1 MKSTCRSRRSVSPS
15 TVTVPGSG
23 IDPVAIRRDFPILE
37 ERINGRALTYL
48 DNAATSQKPT
58 AVLAVLDQY
67 YRRDNANVHR
77 GIHELSRRAT
87 TAFED
92 ARSRVGRFVGAN
104 DPGEVIFT
112 RGTTEAINLMA
123 YGWGLEFLNEGDEIL
138 LTTMEHHSNVVPWQL
153 VARRT
158 GAVLKW
164 LELDDEGRL
173 RLEALDR
180 TVNARTRL
188 VSLTHVSNALGTLNP
203 VADIVRAVRRRS
215 EAVVLV
221 DGAQAVPH
229 LPVDVAA
236 LDCDAYAFSGHKM
249 CGPTGIGVLWAR
261 GSLLEAMPPFQGGGE
276 MIRVVRRESSTW
288 ADLPH
293 KFEAGTPDI
302 AGAIGL
308 GTAVQYL
315 EGIGMNR
322 IARHERE
329 VLHYALER
337 LSTVRD
343 LRILGPSDPSQRSGL
358 ISFTL
363 SDAHPHDI
371 ATILDAEGI
380 AIRAGHHCAQLVM
393 RHFGVAATARASFCF
408 YNTTEDVD
416 RLVEGLETVRTVF
429 A

>member
-1 MKSTCRSRRSVSPS
+1 MSPS
-15 TVTVPGSG
+15 TVTVTGSG
-23 IDPVAIRRDFPILE
+23 VDPVAIRRDFPILE
-37 ERINGRALTYL
+37 EQINGHALAYL

-123 YGWGLEFLNEGDEIL
+123 HGWGLEFLNEGDEIL

-180 TVNARTRL
+180 TVNSRTRL
-188 VSLTHVSNALGTLNP
+188 VSLTHVSNALGTVNP
-203 VADIVRAVRRRS
+203 VADIVRAVRYRS
-215 EAVVLV
+215 EAVVLI

-261 GSLLEAMPPFQGGGE
+261 RSLLDAMPPFQGGGE
-276 MIRVVRRESSTW
+276 MIRIVQRESSTW

-315 EGIGMNR
+315 EGIGMSR

-337 LSTVRD
+337 MGGVRD
-343 LRILGPSDPSQRSGL
+343 LRIFGPSNPSERSGV

-393 RHFGVAATARASFCF
+393 RHFGVAATARASFYF

>member
-1 MKSTCRSRRSVSPS
+1 M
-15 TVTVPGSG
+15 
-23 IDPVAIRRDFPILE
+23 DPVAIRRDFPILE
-37 ERINGRALTYL
+37 QQINGHALAYL

-87 TAFED
+87 SAFED

-123 YGWGLEFLNEGDEIL
+123 HGWGLEFLNEGDEIL

-180 TVNARTRL
+180 TVNSRTRL
-188 VSLTHVSNALGTLNP
+188 VSLTHVSNALGTVNP
-203 VADIVRAVRRRS
+203 VADIVRAVRYRS
-215 EAVVLV
+215 EAVVLI

-261 GSLLEAMPPFQGGGE
+261 RSLLDAMPPFQGGGE
-276 MIRVVRRESSTW
+276 MIRIVRRESSTW

-315 EGIGMNR
+315 EGIGMSR

-329 VLHYALER
+329 VLHYALDR
-337 LSTVRD
+337 MSTVRD
-343 LRILGPSDPSQRSGL
+343 LRIFGPSDPCERSGV

-393 RHFGVAATARASFCF
+393 RHFGVAATARASFYF

>member
-1 MKSTCRSRRSVSPS
+1 MSPS
-15 TVTVPGSG
+15 TVTVKGSG

-37 ERINGRALTYL
+37 QQINGHALAYL

-58 AVLAVLDQY
+58 AVLAVLDEY

-164 LELDDEGRL
+164 IELDDEGRL

-180 TVNARTRL
+180 TVNSRTRL
-188 VSLTHVSNALGTLNP
+188 VSLTHVSNALGTVNP
-203 VADIVRAVRRRS
+203 VADIVRAVRYRS
-215 EAVVLV
+215 EAVVLI

-261 GSLLEAMPPFQGGGE
+261 RSLLDAMPPFQGGGE
-276 MIRVVRRESSTW
+276 MIRIVRRESSTW

-315 EGIGMNR
+315 EGVGMSR

-329 VLHYALER
+329 VLHYALDR
-337 LSTVRD
+337 MSAVRD
-343 LRILGPSDPSQRSGL
+343 LRIFGPSNPSERSGV

-393 RHFGVAATARASFCF
+393 RHFGVAATARASFYF

>member
-1 MKSTCRSRRSVSPS
+1 MSPS
-15 TVTVPGSG
+15 TVTVTGSG

-37 ERINGRALTYL
+37 QQINGHALAYL

-123 YGWGLEFLNEGDEIL
+123 HGWGLEFLNEGDEIL

-180 TVNARTRL
+180 TVNSRTRL
-188 VSLTHVSNALGTLNP
+188 VSLTHVSNALGTVNP
-203 VADIVRAVRRRS
+203 VADIVRAVRYRS
-215 EAVVLV
+215 EAVVLI

-261 GSLLEAMPPFQGGGE
+261 RSLLDAMPPFQGGGE
-276 MIRVVRRESSTW
+276 MIRIVRRESSTW

-315 EGIGMNR
+315 EGIGMSR

-329 VLHYALER
+329 VLHYALDR
-337 LSTVRD
+337 MSAVRD
-343 LRILGPSDPSQRSGL
+343 LRIFGPSNPSERSGV

-393 RHFGVAATARASFCF
+393 RHFGVAATARASFYF

>member
-1 MKSTCRSRRSVSPS
+1 MSPS

>member
-1 MKSTCRSRRSVSPS
+1 MSPS

-104 DPGEVIFT
+104 DPGEVVFT

-180 TVNARTRL
+180 TVNARTRF